1 MYFKAFAQEDE
12 HYLKSGTNAADKWL
26 IWLGGLCGIV
36 QPVLTLIMVLSATV
50 ISPWFRWDTNAL
62 SELGVGE
69 VSLLFNSAAL
79 LGGVLIFFFALG
91 LHEYL
96 ESKRLAK
103 AGSVLIMLGSVCL
116 ALVSALTITYLTAHV
131 IVSLGFFV
139 LLPLGFILIGFS
151 NEDNVTRRFSLVSG
165 VAALIAILVLPIII
179 FVFQLKIGFA
189 VPEITEVLI
198 IAVWIIFMGAKLLK
212 H

>member
-1 MYFKAFAQEDE
+1 M
-12 HYLKSGTNAADKWL
+12 KSGTNAANKWL

-79 LGGVLIFFFALG
+79 LGGVLIFFFTLG

-96 ESKRLAK
+96 RSKRLAK
-103 AGSVLIMLGSVCL
+103 AGSILIMLGSVCL
-116 ALVSALTITYLTAHV
+116 ALVSALTITYHTAHA

-139 LLPLGFILIGFS
+139 LLPLGFILIGFGD
-151 NEDNVTRRFSLVSG
+151 EDNVTRRFSLVSG
-165 VAALIAILVLPIII
+165 VAALIAILVLPIVIL
-179 FVFQLKIGFA
+179 VFQLKVGFA

-198 IAVWIIFMGAKLLK
+198 IAAWIIFMGAKLIK
-212 H
+212 Y